1 MFNAQQIK
9 DLNDT
14 ELQVFEYIMNNSLI
28 IPFLTIRELA
38 NEAQVSTTTILRFV
52 KKMGYDSYNDF
63 KYAYKMSMQ
72 DEKHFERDYDFSEVI
87 DCLKKFDSDFYHDKF
102 NEAMALIGNSEN
114 IIFLGVGNSG
124 AVCHYGARRFTSSG
138 KFAIAINDPYL
149 KMSAISENSLLIVL
163 SVSGETPEIIDMVTS
178 SKQGSCKI
186 VAITTS
192 QSSTLAKLA
201 DLTIPYYIKK
211 IGTEIFDLTTQIP
224 VIAIIENLTT
234 MCFHK

>member
-1 MFNAQQIK
+1 
-9 DLNDT
+9 
-14 ELQVFEYIMNNSLI
+14 
-28 IPFLTIRELA
+28 
-38 NEAQVSTTTILRFV
+38 
-52 KKMGYDSYNDF
+52 
-63 KYAYKMSMQ
+63 
-72 DEKHFERDYDFSEVI
+72 
-87 DCLKKFDSDFYHDKF
+87 
-102 NEAMALIGNSEN
+102 MALIGNSEN

>member
-38 NEAQVSTTTILRFV
+38 NETQVSTTTILRFV
-52 KKMGYDSYNDF
+52 KKVGYDSYNDF

-72 DEKHFERDYDFSEVI
+72 NEKHFERDYDFSEVI

-102 NEAMALIGNSEN
+102 NEAMYLIGNSEN
-114 IIFLGVGNSG
+114 IVFLGVGNSG
-124 AVCHYGARRFTSSG
+124 AVCQYGARRFTSSG

-149 KMSAISENSLLIVL
+149 NMRALNTNSLLIVL
-163 SVSGETPEIIDMVTS
+163 SVSGETPEIINLVTAC
-178 SKQGSCKI
+178 KQGNCKI
-186 VAITTS
+186 IAITTS
-192 QSSTLAKLA
+192 QSSTIAKLS
-201 DLTIPYYIKK
+201 DLVIPYYIKK
-211 IGTEIFDLTTQIP
+211 IGTEVFDMTTQIP

-234 MCFHK
+234 MCFYK

>member
-1 MFNAQQIK
+1 
-9 DLNDT
+9 
-14 ELQVFEYIMNNSLI
+14 
-28 IPFLTIRELA
+28 
-38 NEAQVSTTTILRFV
+38 
-52 KKMGYDSYNDF
+52 
-63 KYAYKMSMQ
+63 
-72 DEKHFERDYDFSEVI
+72 
-87 DCLKKFDSDFYHDKF
+87 
-102 NEAMALIGNSEN
+102 
-114 IIFLGVGNSG
+114 
-124 AVCHYGARRFTSSG
+124 
-138 KFAIAINDPYL
+138 
-149 KMSAISENSLLIVL
+149 MSAVSENSLLIVL

-192 QSSTLAKLA
+192 QSSTLAKLS